1 MLKPPTDE
9 DVELFADV
17 ILNGNLK
24 ADLMDYGMEEVILEE
39 AGGYFSG
46 DRSAKEVAEI
56 IQNRVQM
63 MLGE

>member
-1 MLKPPTDE
+1 
-9 DVELFADV
+9 
-17 ILNGNLK
+17 
-24 ADLMDYGMEEVILEE
+24 MDYGMEEVILEE

-46 DRSAKEVAEI
+46 DRKVEEVAEI